1 MENTTNRNDAI
12 NFFRDMPQEMQ
23 IEIIEKMKRDAK
35 KPPDQATNDGEG
47 QIVPESA
54 GDPIIC

>member
-23 IEIIEKMKRDAK
+23 IEIIEKIKIDAK
-35 KPPDQATNDGEG
+35 KPPDQVINDEEG
-47 QIVPESA
+47 QIAPEST
-54 GDPIIC
+54 GDPIIF

>member
-35 KPPDQATNDGEG
+35 KPPSDTSGRSILDNGFF
-47 QIVPESA
+47 V
-54 GDPIIC
+54 

>member
-12 NFFRDMPQEMQ
+12 NFFRDMSQEMQ

-35 KPPDQATNDGEG
+35 KPTDQVINDDEG
-47 QIVPESA
+47 QIVPEST

>member
-12 NFFRDMPQEMQ
+12 NFFRDMSQEMQ

-35 KPPDQATNDGEG
+35 KPPDQLINDDEG
-47 QIVPESA
+47 QIVPEST

>member
-1 MENTTNRNDAI
+1 MENTKNRNDAI

-35 KPPDQATNDGEG
+35 KPPDQLINKRLRRAD
-47 QIVPESA
+47 SA
-54 GDPIIC
+54 RKYR